1 MNKILV
7 LGATGRIGLEVVRA
21 FSQAGW
27 AVVAQ
32 ARAHKDRQSLP
43 KINGVTWL
51 SADLEADER
60 IVEEAKGARYV
71 FYGLNPKKYTT
82 KAWRAESLPML
93 ATGIRMTE
101 QLGARLLF
109 PGNVY
114 NFGKDMPAR
123 LLPDTVHCASTD
135 KGRIRIEMEQAI
147 AAAVANGRITATIL
161 RAGDYW
167 GSGSGT
173 MLDLVM
179 AKSLSNGKAT
189 LLYREQAV
197 TPWAYLPDFAQCFLR
212 IVEVMDNKR
221 DAVVPT
227 LDRHHFAGHALSG
240 RDWLIGLSEVA
251 READHIRADQSLTVS
266 FFPWWL
272 MRLFAPVVPICQS
285 LVEMCYLWRTT
296 HELDNTSLVG
306 LIGEEPH
313 TSFPEALWRS
323 LGQDTPVV
331 SLT

>member
-1 MNKILV
+1 MKKILV
-7 LGATGRIGLEVVRA
+7 LGATGRIGLEVVKA
-21 FSQAGW
+21 FAQAGW

-32 ARAHKDRQSLP
+32 VRAHKNRQRLP
-43 KINGVTWL
+43 TINGVTWL
-51 SADLEADER
+51 LADLEADER

-93 ATGIRMTE
+93 TTGIRMTE

-123 LLPDTVHCASTD
+123 LLPDTVQCASTD

-147 AAAVANGRITATIL
+147 AAAVAKGRITATIL

-179 AKSLSNGKAT
+179 AKSLSTGKAT

-212 IVEVMDNKR
+212 IVEAIDNKQGT
-221 DAVVPT
+221 VVPT
-227 LDRHHFAGHALSG
+227 LDQHHFAGHALSG
-240 RDWLIGLSEVA
+240 HDWLMGLSKIA
-251 READHIRADQSLTVS
+251 RGANYIRADQSLSVS
-266 FFPWWL
+266 FFPWRL
-272 MRLFAPVVPICQS
+272 MRLLAPVIPICQS
-285 LVEMCYLWRTT
+285 LVEMCYLWRTP
-296 HELDNTSLVG
+296 HELDNTSLVD

-313 TSFPEALWRS
+313 TSFPEALRRS
-323 LGQDTPVV
+323 LGQE
-331 SLT
+331 